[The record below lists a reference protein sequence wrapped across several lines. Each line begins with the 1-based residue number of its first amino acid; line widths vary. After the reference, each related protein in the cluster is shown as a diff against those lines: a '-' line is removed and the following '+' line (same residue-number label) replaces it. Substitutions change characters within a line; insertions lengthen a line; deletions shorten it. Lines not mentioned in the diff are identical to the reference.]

1 MPQAR
6 RPRSGLLRR
15 RDRSSARSG
24 RAGASRGQVD
34 PRKVARRDA
43 ALAKVRGASLLRL
56 RIGFLIIAMV
66 VSVFAVRLF
75 QLQGL
80 DARAYAERA
89 RAVGAVSEV
98 LPATRGAIT
107 DRNGVPL
114 AESLDGMMIVAD
126 PTKTKDDAAAIASI
140 LQKRIGTDYIS
151 AVRNLTWPDT
161 RFRYIARRV
170 PSTQATRVVQHL
182 DDLGYKGL
190 ATQRDPVR
198 SYPGKDIAANLVGR
212 LNAEG
217 DAADGAELL
226 FDGILSGKDGFETYD
241 VGDGHRIPLGD
252 NSTTDPVDGKDVAL
266 TIDRDVQWYTQR
278 VLRQTV
284 EDVGGSSGSAV
295 VMDSRTGELLAL
307 GDYPSYDPNVTSNVD
322 EKRLGSRSLREVYEP
337 GSVQK
342 VLTLASLV
350 DQGKA
355 GPRTKIKVPP
365 EYISSGKTIR
375 DFFVHGWLHLTL
387 TGVLARSSNIGTLLA
402 AQHMSNAERYRYLRK
417 FGLGA
422 RTGLQGYAEAPG
434 MLAPP
439 SSWIPI
445 TRDNIAFGQGL
456 AVNAVQ
462 MATAINAIANGG
474 EYVSPSLLKGEAD
487 TQFGEVGSDLA
498 TRHRV
503 VSEKTARTM
512 SRMMEMVVTPD
523 AGTAEVAG
531 VPGYRV
537 AGKTGTAQV
546 AERGGYSSTKFT
558 VSFAGFAPADDPRF
572 TVYVVV
578 HNPTAPASGGGTAG
592 PAFRKIMTYLLQK
605 YAVPPSDT
613 KPANIPITYGDPAR
627 SGLAP

>member
-15 RDRSSARSG
+15 RGGSAARP
-24 RAGASRGQVD
+24 RRGNAPREAD

-56 RIGFLIIAMV
+56 RVGFLIIAMV

-89 RAVGAVSEV
+89 RAVGAVSQV

-140 LQKRIGTDYIS
+140 LQKRLGVDYI
-151 AVRNLTWPDT
+151 ATVRNLTWPDT
-161 RFRYIARRV
+161 HFRYIARRV
-170 PSTQATRVVQHL
+170 PSTKATRVVQHL

-190 ATQRDPVR
+190 ATERDPVR
-198 SYPGKDIAANLVGR
+198 SYPGKDVAANLVGR

-226 FDGILSGKDGFETYD
+226 YDGILSGKDGFETYD

-252 NSTTDPVDGKDVAL
+252 NSTTEPVDGQDVAL

-284 EDVGGSSGSAV
+284 EDAGGTSGSAV
-295 VMDSRTGELLAL
+295 VMDTHTGELLAEA
-307 GDYPSYDPNVTSNVD
+307 DYPTYDPNVTTNID

-342 VLTLASLV
+342 VLTLASV
-350 DQGKA
+350 IDAGKA
-355 GPRTKIKVPP
+355 DPRTELTVPG
-365 EYISSGKTIR
+365 EYISSGKAIK
-375 DFFVHGWLHLTL
+375 DFFVHGLIKLTVA
-387 TGVLARSSNIGTLLA
+387 GVLAKSSNIGTLKI
-402 AQHMSNAERYRYLRK
+402 AQHLSNAERYRYLRK
-417 FGLGA
+417 FGLGS
-422 RTGLQGYAEAPG
+422 RTGLQGYAEQPG
-434 MLAPP
+434 MLSPP
-439 SSWIPI
+439 STWIPI

-474 EYVSPSLLKGEAD
+474 EYVSPSLLKGKAD

-503 VSEKTARTM
+503 VSRATAAKVA
-512 SRMMEMVVTPD
+512 RMMEMVLTPD
-523 AGTAEVAG
+523 AGTAPVAQI
-531 VPGYRV
+531 PGYRV

-546 AERGGYSSTKFT
+546 AENGHYSTTKFT

-578 HNPTAPASGGGTAG
+578 HNPRDGMGGGATAG

-605 YAVPPSDT
+605 YAVPPTGT
-613 KPANIPITYGDPAR
+613 KPAHIPVTWGRNPMGTAE
-627 SGLAP
+627 

>member
-1 MPQAR
+1 M
-6 RPRSGLLRR
+6 LRR
-15 RDRSSARSG
+15 RDRSSARPGRSG
-24 RAGASRGQVD
+24 TSRGQVD

-43 ALAKVRGASLLRL
+43 ALARVRGASLLRL

-89 RAVGAVSEV
+89 RAVGAVSQV

-161 RFRYIARRV
+161 HFRYIARRV
-170 PSTQATRVVQHL
+170 PSTQATRVVQRL

-241 VGDGHRIPLGD
+241 VGDGHRIPLGE
-252 NSTTDPVDGKDVAL
+252 NSTTEPVDGEDVAL

-284 EDVGGSSGSAV
+284 EDAGGTSGSAV
-295 VMDSRTGELLAL
+295 VMDTRTGELLAL
-307 GDYPSYDPNVTSNVD
+307 GDYPSYDPNVTSNID

-342 VLTLASLV
+342 VLTLASVL
-350 DQGKA
+350 DA
-355 GPRTKIKVPP
+355 GTGVTPRTEVSVPG
-365 EYISSGKTIR
+365 EYVSSGKTIM
-375 DFFVHGWLHLTL
+375 DFFVHGLIKLTVA
-387 TGVLARSSNIGTLLA
+387 GVLAKSSNIGTLKV
-402 AQHMSNAERYRYLRK
+402 AQQLSDAKRYRYLRK
-417 FGLGA
+417 FGLGS
-422 RTGLQGYAEAPG
+422 RTGLQGYAEQPG

-474 EYVSPSLLKGEAD
+474 EYVSPSLLKGQAD

-503 VSEKTARTM
+503 VSQATATKLAK
-512 SRMMEMVVTPD
+512 MMEMVVTPD
-523 AGTAEVAG
+523 VGTAPVAQI
-531 VPGYRV
+531 PGYRV

-546 AERGGYSSTKFT
+546 AENGHYSTTKFT
-558 VSFAGFAPADDPRF
+558 VSFAGFAPADAPRF
-572 TVYVVV
+572 TIYVVV
-578 HNPTAPASGGGTAG
+578 HNPRDGMGGGITAG

-605 YAVPPSDT
+605 YAVPPSGT
-613 KPANIPITYGDPAR
+613 RPAHIPVTWGRNPMGTAE
-627 SGLAP
+627 